1 MKFSR
6 IVGKIDP
13 KLVQQ
18 AEDKLSKVFLELGVR
33 YDNEHV
39 GSGMGGDP
47 LIFSL
52 MYPVDHVCTMN
63 IPTAATDGKRYYWN
77 PKFVLKHSAKG
88 LRIICGHEAWHAIYM
103 HPSRRGSRNPK
114 LWNIAVD
121 YIVNGTVMEDFKSR
135 KKDAAMEF
143 NKNLGRYMKLDQFC
157 ELVKDPW
164 AKIPGFEDLNPSA
177 EDPDGKPVEMPA
189 PGDDRE
195 LTPEERKMLEKRNNV
210 DITTDKQARSS
221 TIAKGSGTCQTHFIQ
236 STSSSS

>member
-13 KLVQQ
+13 KLVSQ

-52 MYPVDHVCTMN
+52 MYPVDHVCTLN

-77 PKFVLKHSAKG
+77 PKFIMKQSRIG
-88 LRIICGHEAWHAIYM
+88 LRIICAHEAWHAIYM
-103 HPSRRGSRNPK
+103 HPARRGSRIPK

-121 YIVNGTVMEDFKSR
+121 YIVNGTIMEDFKHR
-135 KKDAAMEF
+135 K
-143 NKNLGRYMKLDQFC
+143 
-157 ELVKDPW
+157 
-164 AKIPGFEDLNPSA
+164 
-177 EDPDGKPVEMPA
+177 MP
-189 PGDDRE
+189 
-195 LTPEERKMLEKRNNV
+195 PEETFTKHL
-210 DITTDKQARSS
+210 
-221 TIAKGSGTCQTHFIQ
+221 
-236 STSSSS
+236 